1 MTFNVSGNMPA
12 ALIHG
17 EILTLPPL
25 PRGDFKT
32 WQATCSRPDV
42 LGRWGASV
50 SKRSLMDW
58 LETGSLTGYF
68 SPLLAP

>member
-17 EILTLPPL
+17 EMLTLPPL
-25 PRGDFKT
+25 PRGHFKT

-42 LGRWGASV
+42 AVGGPASP
-50 SKRSLMDW
+50 R
-58 LETGSLTGYF
+58 G
-68 SPLLAP
+68 P